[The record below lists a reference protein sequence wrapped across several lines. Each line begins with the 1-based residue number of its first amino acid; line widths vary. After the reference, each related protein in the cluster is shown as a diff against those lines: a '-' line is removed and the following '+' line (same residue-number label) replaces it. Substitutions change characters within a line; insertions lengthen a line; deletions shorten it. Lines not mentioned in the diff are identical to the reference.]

1 MLSLHIFFAKV
12 CKKYRTENQLFNI
25 FFTKRVQLFLEHS
38 EISANFAHTFRQ
50 TQRMAISKT
59 RNMLVDVA
67 RQLFAK
73 NGFENT
79 TMNDIALA
87 SSRGRRTLYTY
98 FKSKEEVY
106 FAVIQTELERLFMRM
121 EEVAR
126 KNLTPEEK
134 IVQLIFAHL
143 GVVKEAVYRNGNLRA
158 EFFREVWKV
167 ESVRKDFDRM
177 EVSLFRRVI
186 NEGVDKGDF
195 DVKNPRL
202 TAEIMHY
209 CLKECEVPFIFGRYT
224 AHGPD
229 ELYPYVK
236 HMVHRHFM
244 PER

>member
-1 MLSLHIFFAKV
+1 
-12 CKKYRTENQLFNI
+12 
-25 FFTKRVQLFLEHS
+25 
-38 EISANFAHTFRQ
+38 
-50 TQRMAISKT
+50 MAVSKT

-79 TMNDIALA
+79 TMNDIAQA
-87 SSRGRRTLYTY
+87 SGRGRRTLYTY

-143 GVVKEAVYRNGNLRA
+143 SVVKEAVYRNGNLRA

-209 CLKECEVPFIFGRYT
+209 CLKGCEVPFIFGRYT

-236 HMVHRHFM
+236 QMVHKHFM
-244 PER
+244 PSKLS